1 LSQDSAYIWTK
12 WISLNLSPN
21 QSLD

>member
-1 LSQDSAYIWTK
+1 LSEDSAYIWTK